1 MKNNDIDII
10 NNNEKI
16 KSFIKLEFSEIQK
29 KDIYEI
35 DKSKKYITIYNLE
48 TKDDIIE
55 KKSYNFEFDKVFTN
69 NDSNSYIYE
78 EICLNC
84 IKQSF
89 EGISFNFISFGE
101 TNSNKFNLLF
111 GKIKEDYN
119 NINNHG
125 IFIRYLKDLFD
136 KNKKYN
142 YNIKLSSLL
151 IYEDILL
158 DLFNII
164 DINNNKNNK
173 ENLDF
178 NDFIKN
184 SIKIEKDI
192 NIINKITKS
201 EYYNDDINKIIIFL
215 HELINILIKLENDGN
230 NYLYSLS
237 HVCFIIYLFDKEN
250 KIITSSSFI
259 LLNGCEHVYDIKK
272 KNIDIKEKN
281 NMNDHLI
288 NSINV
293 QTTYDSIIN
302 CIKFNKYIISSK
314 NKNIENNDIKRKSL
328 DKNKLKDKKEK
339 KLLPSKDEILNE
351 DISKYS
357 KLIVVLYSICFN
369 PNIKNINFRII
380 GNIKFHYDKRYSF
393 ILFKLF

>member
-55 KKSYNFEFDKVFTN
+55 KKSYNFEFDKIFTN

-125 IFIRYLKDLFD
+125 IFIRYLRDLFD

-142 YNIKLSSLL
+142 FNIKL
-151 IYEDILL
+151 
-158 DLFNII
+158 
-164 DINNNKNNK
+164 K
-173 ENLDF
+173 
-178 NDFIKN
+178 
-184 SIKIEKDI
+184 
-192 NIINKITKS
+192 
-201 EYYNDDINKIIIFL
+201 
-215 HELINILIKLENDGN
+215 
-230 NYLYSLS
+230 
-237 HVCFIIYLFDKEN
+237 FDKN
-250 KIITSSSFI
+250 
-259 LLNGCEHVYDIKK
+259 
-272 KNIDIKEKN
+272 
-281 NMNDHLI
+281 
-288 NSINV
+288 
-293 QTTYDSIIN
+293 
-302 CIKFNKYIISSK
+302 
-314 NKNIENNDIKRKSL
+314 R
-328 DKNKLKDKKEK
+328 
-339 KLLPSKDEILNE
+339 
-351 DISKYS
+351 
-357 KLIVVLYSICFN
+357 
-369 PNIKNINFRII
+369 
-380 GNIKFHYDKRYSF
+380 KRY
-393 ILFKLF
+393 

>member
-55 KKSYNFEFDKVFTN
+55 KKSYNFEFDKIFTN

-215 HELINILIKLENDGN
+215 H
-230 NYLYSLS
+230 
-237 HVCFIIYLFDKEN
+237 
-250 KIITSSSFI
+250 
-259 LLNGCEHVYDIKK
+259 
-272 KNIDIKEKN
+272 
-281 NMNDHLI
+281 
-288 NSINV
+288 
-293 QTTYDSIIN
+293 
-302 CIKFNKYIISSK
+302 
-314 NKNIENNDIKRKSL
+314 
-328 DKNKLKDKKEK
+328 
-339 KLLPSKDEILNE
+339 
-351 DISKYS
+351 
-357 KLIVVLYSICFN
+357 
-369 PNIKNINFRII
+369 
-380 GNIKFHYDKRYSF
+380 
-393 ILFKLF
+393 